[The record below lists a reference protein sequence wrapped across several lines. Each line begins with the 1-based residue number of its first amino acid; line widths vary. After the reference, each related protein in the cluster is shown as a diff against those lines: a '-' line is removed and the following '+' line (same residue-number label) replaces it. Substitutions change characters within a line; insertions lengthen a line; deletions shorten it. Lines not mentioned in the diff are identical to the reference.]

1 MSYQTSIH
9 FDPTALLIIKNEIDN
24 SIKLVETAVN
34 TLAEEQALP
43 FGIDDALNQFE
54 QCTQV
59 LKLIDMPHLA
69 QITQYSAE
77 LMRQIMAQPQ
87 QIKTSDVIALSEG
100 TTMLKRYIEFICLRE
115 VKVPQ
120 FLIDTLNRL
129 EKALGKPITKE
140 GQTIQPLLDCIT
152 PSFNLPLAPSLEQSQ
167 YIHQLYKLC
176 LNKLIKQAETPL
188 DLQGIKL
195 VGVYLAGLATNQPS
209 QQYWQLVNVGLG
221 HIDELLITEAR
232 LRTLIQIETNIGKFL
247 NQPATFQSNIAD
259 LADILSICISQE
271 DDLSQHIREQLNIG
285 DELLSDTQLQVLSRH
300 LYGPDYE
307 TVHTISQLMTDE
319 MAQIR
324 NEIEYNHQN
333 MSAEKMQELQQKL
346 NQLANV
352 FKVLNLNEAAKEL
365 DQQAEK
371 LSQPNTLTD
380 ATSIQQLMNS
390 ILASMNSIGILERNY
405 TSSRL
410 QLRVNNMQISL
421 DRLDEAHKALIV
433 ETKTLIDTL
442 TQTLSLYAQD
452 PTAHNLEALPVYL
465 NELSGAAL
473 FLGSSKQQT
482 ALLGA
487 AHFAQYRL
495 SQNES
500 FDAEH
505 VNCILNVVAGLDL
518 LVDNLKNKQPVL
530 QSMFDVALSS
540 SQRLQITAAA

>member
-59 LKLIDMPHLA
+59 LALIDMPHLS
-69 QITQYSAE
+69 QITEYSAE
-77 LMRQIMAQPQ
+77 LMRKIMAQPQ
-87 QIKTSDVIALSEG
+87 QIKTSDVVALSEG

-120 FLIDTLNRL
+120 FLLDTLNRL
-129 EKALGKPITKE
+129 EKTLGKPITKE

-152 PSFNLPLAPSLEQSQ
+152 PNFNLPQAPSLEKSQ

-195 VGVYLAGLATNQPS
+195 VGVYLAGMASNLPS
-209 QQYWQLVNVGLG
+209 QQYWQLVNVGLS
-221 HIDELLITEAR
+221 HIEELLITEAR
-232 LRTLIQIETNIGKFL
+232 LRTLIQVETNIGKFL
-247 NQPATFQSNIAD
+247 AQQSAYQSNLSD

-271 DDLSQHIREQLNIG
+271 DDVSQHIREQLNIG

-307 TVHTISQLMTDE
+307 TIHTISQLMTNE

-333 MSAEKMQELQQKL
+333 MSTQKTQELQLKL

-365 DQQAEK
+365 IQQAEK
-371 LSQPNTLTD
+371 LSQSNTLTD
-380 ATSIQQLMNS
+380 VASVQQLMNS

-410 QLRVNNMQISL
+410 QLRVNNMHISL
-421 DRLDEAHKALIV
+421 DRLDEAHKALLT
-433 ETKTLIDTL
+433 ETKTLIETL
-442 TQTLSLYAQD
+442 TQTLSLYVQD
-452 PTAHNLEALPVYL
+452 PASHSLQALPEYL
-465 NELSGAAL
+465 KELSGAAL
-473 FLGSSKQQT
+473 FLGSSAQQT
-482 ALLGA
+482 ALLTA
-487 AHFAQYRL
+487 ANFAQNRL
-495 SQNES
+495 NQNLAL
-500 FDAEH
+500 DAEQ

-540 SQRLQITAAA
+540 SQQLQNIAA

>member
-59 LKLIDMPHLA
+59 LALIDMPHLS

-77 LMRQIMAQPQ
+77 LMRKIMAQPQ
-87 QIKTSDVIALSEG
+87 QIQTSDVIALSEG

-120 FLIDTLNRL
+120 FLLDTLNRL
-129 EKALGKPITKE
+129 EKALGKPLTKE
-140 GQTIQPLLDCIT
+140 GQTVQPLLEFIT
-152 PSFNLPLAPSLEQSQ
+152 PSFNLPQAPSLEQSQ

-176 LNKLIKQAETPL
+176 LNKLIQQSETAL

-195 VGVYLAGLATNQPS
+195 VGVYLAGLATGQPS
-209 QQYWQLVNVGLG
+209 QQYWQLVNVGLS
-221 HIDELLITEAR
+221 HINELSITEAR

-247 NQPATFQSNIAD
+247 LQPASFKNSIAD
-259 LADILSICISQE
+259 LADILCICISQE
-271 DDLSQHIREQLNIG
+271 DDVSHHIREQLNIG

-307 TVHTISQLMTDE
+307 TVHTISQLMTNE

-333 MSAEKMQELQQKL
+333 MSTEKTQELQQKL
-346 NQLANV
+346 SQLSNV
-352 FKVLNLNEAAKEL
+352 FKVLNLNEAAREL
-365 DQQAEK
+365 TQQAEK

-380 ATSIQQLMNS
+380 ATSVQHLMNS

-405 TSSRL
+405 TSSCL

-421 DRLDEAHKALIV
+421 DRLDEAHKVLLT

-442 TQTLSLYAQD
+442 TQTLSLYIQD
-452 PTAHNLEALPVYL
+452 PTAHSLEALPEYL
-465 NELSGAAL
+465 KELSGAAL
-473 FLGSSKQQT
+473 FLGSSAQQT

-495 SQNES
+495 AQNQA
-500 FDAEH
+500 FDAEQI
-505 VNCILNVVAGLDL
+505 NCILNVVAGLDL

-530 QSMFDVALSS
+530 QSMFDVALSN
-540 SQRLQITAAA
+540 SQQLQTIAA

>member
-69 QITQYSAE
+69 QITQYSAV

-271 DDLSQHIREQLNIG
+271 DDLSLNIG

-333 MSAEKMQELQQKL
+333 MSAEKTQELQQKL

-421 DRLDEAHKALIV
+421 DRLDEAHKALIF

-473 FLGSSKQQT
+473 FLGSSTQQT

-530 QSMFDVALSS
+530 QSLFDCLYFSTSKTVSRS
-540 SQRLQITAAA
+540 KFRTTKS

>member
-59 LKLIDMPHLA
+59 LALIDMPHLS

-77 LMRQIMAQPQ
+77 LMRKIMAQPQ
-87 QIKTSDVIALSEG
+87 QIQTSDVIALSEG

-120 FLIDTLNRL
+120 FLLDTLNRL
-129 EKALGKPITKE
+129 EKALGKPLTKE
-140 GQTIQPLLDCIT
+140 GQTVQPLLEFIT
-152 PSFNLPLAPSLEQSQ
+152 PSFNLPQAPSLEQSQ

-176 LNKLIKQAETPL
+176 LNKLIRQSETAL

-195 VGVYLAGLATNQPS
+195 VGVYLAGLATAQPS
-209 QQYWQLVNVGLG
+209 QQYWQLVNVGLS
-221 HIDELLITEAR
+221 HINELSITEAR

-247 NQPATFQSNIAD
+247 LQPAIFKNSIAD
-259 LADILSICISQE
+259 LADILCICISQE
-271 DDLSQHIREQLNIG
+271 DDVSHHIREQLNIG

-333 MSAEKMQELQQKL
+333 MSAEKTQELQQKL
-346 NQLANV
+346 HQLSNV
-352 FKVLNLNEAAKEL
+352 FKVLNLNEAAREL
-365 DQQAEK
+365 TQQAEK

-380 ATSIQQLMNS
+380 ATSVQQLMNS

-421 DRLDEAHKALIV
+421 DRLDEAHKALLT

-442 TQTLSLYAQD
+442 TQTLSLYIQD
-452 PTAHNLEALPVYL
+452 PAAHSLEALPEYL
-465 NELSGAAL
+465 KELSGAGL
-473 FLGSSKQQT
+473 FLGSSAQQT

-495 SQNES
+495 AQNQA
-500 FDAEH
+500 FNAEQI
-505 VNCILNVVAGLDL
+505 NCILNVVAGLDL

-530 QSMFDVALSS
+530 QSMFDVALSN
-540 SQRLQITAAA
+540 SQQLQTIAA

>member
-59 LKLIDMPHLA
+59 LALIDMPHLS
-69 QITQYSAE
+69 QITEYSAE
-77 LMRQIMAQPQ
+77 LMRKIMAQPQ
-87 QIKTSDVIALSEG
+87 QIKTSDVVALSEG

-120 FLIDTLNRL
+120 FLLDTLNRL

-152 PSFNLPLAPSLEQSQ
+152 PNFNLPQAPSLEKSQ

-176 LNKLIKQAETPL
+176 LNKLIKQTETPL

-195 VGVYLAGLATNQPS
+195 VGVYLAGMASNLPS
-209 QQYWQLVNVGLG
+209 QQYWQLVNVGLS

-232 LRTLIQIETNIGKFL
+232 LRTLIQVETNIGKFL
-247 NQPATFQSNIAD
+247 AQPSAYQSNLSD

-271 DDLSQHIREQLNIG
+271 DDVSQHIREQLNIG

-307 TVHTISQLMTDE
+307 TIHTISQLMTNE

-333 MSAEKMQELQQKL
+333 MSTQKTQELQLKL

-365 DQQAEK
+365 IQQAEK
-371 LSQPNTLTD
+371 LSQSNTLTD
-380 ATSIQQLMNS
+380 VASVQQLMNS

-410 QLRVNNMQISL
+410 QLRVNNMHISL
-421 DRLDEAHKALIV
+421 DRLDEAHKALLT
-433 ETKTLIDTL
+433 ETKTLIETL
-442 TQTLSLYAQD
+442 TQTLSLYVQD
-452 PTAHNLEALPVYL
+452 PASHSLEALPEYL
-465 NELSGAAL
+465 KELAGAAQ
-473 FLGSSKQQT
+473 FLGNSAQQT
-482 ALLGA
+482 ALLTA
-487 AHFAQYRL
+487 ANFAQKRL
-495 SQNES
+495 DQNLAL
-500 FDAEH
+500 DAEQ

-540 SQRLQITAAA
+540 SQQLQNIAA

>member
-59 LKLIDMPHLA
+59 LALIDMPHLS

-77 LMRQIMAQPQ
+77 LMRKIMAQPQ
-87 QIKTSDVIALSEG
+87 QIQTSDVIALSEG

-120 FLIDTLNRL
+120 FLLDTLNRL
-129 EKALGKPITKE
+129 EKALGKPLTKE
-140 GQTIQPLLDCIT
+140 GQTVQPLLEFIT
-152 PSFNLPLAPSLEQSQ
+152 PSFNLPQAPSLEQSQ

-176 LNKLIKQAETPL
+176 LNKLIRQSETAL

-195 VGVYLAGLATNQPS
+195 VGVYLAGLATAQPS
-209 QQYWQLVNVGLG
+209 QQYWQLVNVGLS
-221 HIDELLITEAR
+221 HINELSITEAR

-247 NQPATFQSNIAD
+247 LQPASFKNSIAD
-259 LADILSICISQE
+259 LADILCICISQE
-271 DDLSQHIREQLNIG
+271 DDVSHHIREQLNIG

-333 MSAEKMQELQQKL
+333 MSAEKTQELQQKL
-346 NQLANV
+346 HQLSNV
-352 FKVLNLNEAAKEL
+352 FKVLNLNEAAREL
-365 DQQAEK
+365 TQQAEK

-380 ATSIQQLMNS
+380 ATSVQQLMNS

-421 DRLDEAHKALIV
+421 DRLDEAHKALLT

-442 TQTLSLYAQD
+442 TQTLSLYIQD
-452 PTAHNLEALPVYL
+452 PAAHSLEALPEYL
-465 NELSGAAL
+465 KELSGAAL
-473 FLGSSKQQT
+473 FLGSSAQQT

-495 SQNES
+495 AQNQA
-500 FDAEH
+500 FNAEQI
-505 VNCILNVVAGLDL
+505 NCILNVVAGLDL

-530 QSMFDVALSS
+530 QSMFDVALSN
-540 SQRLQITAAA
+540 SQQLQTIAA

>member
-59 LKLIDMPHLA
+59 LALIDMPHLS

-77 LMRQIMAQPQ
+77 LMRKIMAQPQ
-87 QIKTSDVIALSEG
+87 QIKTSDVVALSEG

-120 FLIDTLNRL
+120 FLLDTLNRL
-129 EKALGKPITKE
+129 EKTLGKPITKE

-152 PSFNLPLAPSLEQSQ
+152 PNFNLPQAPSLEKSQ

-176 LNKLIKQAETPL
+176 LNKLIKQTETPL

-195 VGVYLAGLATNQPS
+195 VGVYLAGMASNLPS
-209 QQYWQLVNVGLG
+209 QQYWQLVNVGLS
-221 HIDELLITEAR
+221 HIEELLITEAR
-232 LRTLIQIETNIGKFL
+232 LRTLIQVETNIGKFL
-247 NQPATFQSNIAD
+247 AQQSAYQSNLSD

-271 DDLSQHIREQLNIG
+271 DDVSQHIREQLNIG

-307 TVHTISQLMTDE
+307 TIHTISQLMTNE

-333 MSAEKMQELQQKL
+333 MSTEKTQELQLKL

-365 DQQAEK
+365 IQQAEK
-371 LSQPNTLTD
+371 LSQSNTLTD
-380 ATSIQQLMNS
+380 VASVQQLMNS

-410 QLRVNNMQISL
+410 QLRVNNMHISL
-421 DRLDEAHKALIV
+421 DRLDEAHKALLT
-433 ETKTLIDTL
+433 ETKTLIETL
-442 TQTLSLYAQD
+442 TQTLSLYVQD
-452 PTAHNLEALPVYL
+452 PASHSLQALPEYL
-465 NELSGAAL
+465 KELSGAAA
-473 FLGSSKQQT
+473 FLGNSAQQT
-482 ALLGA
+482 ALLTA
-487 AHFAQYRL
+487 ANFAQNRL
-495 SQNES
+495 NQNLAL
-500 FDAEH
+500 DAEQ

-540 SQRLQITAAA
+540 SQQLQNIAA

>member
-59 LKLIDMPHLA
+59 LALIDMPHLS
-69 QITQYSAE
+69 QITEYSAE
-77 LMRQIMAQPQ
+77 LMRKIMAQPQ
-87 QIKTSDVIALSEG
+87 QIKTSDVVTLSEG

-120 FLIDTLNRL
+120 FLLDTLNRL
-129 EKALGKPITKE
+129 EKTLGKPITKE

-152 PSFNLPLAPSLEQSQ
+152 PNFNLPQAPSLEKSQ

-176 LNKLIKQAETPL
+176 LNKLIKQTETPL

-195 VGVYLAGLATNQPS
+195 VGVYLAGMASNLPS
-209 QQYWQLVNVGLG
+209 QQYWQLVNVGLS
-221 HIDELLITEAR
+221 HIEELLITEAR
-232 LRTLIQIETNIGKFL
+232 LRTLIQVETNIGKFL
-247 NQPATFQSNIAD
+247 AQQSAYQSNLSD

-271 DDLSQHIREQLNIG
+271 DDVSQHIREQLNIG

-307 TVHTISQLMTDE
+307 TIHTISQLMTNE

-333 MSAEKMQELQQKL
+333 MSTQKTQELQLKL

-365 DQQAEK
+365 IQQAEK
-371 LSQPNTLTD
+371 LSQSNTLTD
-380 ATSIQQLMNS
+380 VASVQQLMNS

-410 QLRVNNMQISL
+410 QLRVNNMHISL
-421 DRLDEAHKALIV
+421 DRLDEAHEALLT
-433 ETKTLIDTL
+433 ETKTLIETL
-442 TQTLSLYAQD
+442 TQTLSLYVQD
-452 PTAHNLEALPVYL
+452 PASHSLQALPEYL
-465 NELSGAAL
+465 KELSGAAL
-473 FLGSSKQQT
+473 FLGSSAQQT
-482 ALLGA
+482 ALLTA
-487 AHFAQYRL
+487 ANFAQNR
-495 SQNES
+495 SNQNLAL
-500 FDAEH
+500 DAEQ

-540 SQRLQITAAA
+540 SQQLQNIAA

>member
-59 LKLIDMPHLA
+59 LALIDMPHLS

-77 LMRQIMAQPQ
+77 LMRKIMAQPQ
-87 QIKTSDVIALSEG
+87 QVQTSDVVALSEG

-120 FLIDTLNRL
+120 FLLDTLNRL
-129 EKALGKPITKE
+129 EKALGRPLTKE
-140 GQTIQPLLDCIT
+140 GQTVQPLLELIT
-152 PSFNLPLAPSLEQSQ
+152 PSFNLPQAPTLEQSQ

-176 LNKLIKQAETPL
+176 LNKLIKQSETAL

-195 VGVYLAGLATNQPS
+195 VGVYLAGLASGQPS

-221 HIDELLITEAR
+221 HIDELSITEAR
-232 LRTLIQIETNIGKFL
+232 LRTLIQIETNIGQFL
-247 NQPATFQSNIAD
+247 AQPHAFKNSIAD
-259 LADILSICISQE
+259 LADILCICISQE
-271 DDLSQHIREQLNIG
+271 DEISEHIREQLNIG

-307 TVHTISQLMTDE
+307 TVHTISQLMTNE
-319 MAQIR
+319 MVQIR

-333 MSAEKMQELQQKL
+333 MSPEKTQEIQQKL
-346 NQLANV
+346 TQLCNV
-352 FKVLNLNEAAKEL
+352 FKVLNLNEAAREL
-365 DQQAEK
+365 TQQAEK
-371 LSQPNTLTD
+371 LSLPNTLTD
-380 ATSIQQLMNS
+380 ATSVQQLMNS

-421 DRLDEAHKALIV
+421 DRLDEAHQALLT
-433 ETKTLIDTL
+433 ETKTLVETL
-442 TQTLSLYAQD
+442 TQTLSLYVQD
-452 PTAHNLEALPVYL
+452 PAAHSMEALPGYL
-465 NELSGAAL
+465 KELAGAAL
-473 FLGSSKQQT
+473 FLGSSAQQN
-482 ALLGA
+482 ALIGA
-487 AHFAQYRL
+487 AQFAQHRL
-495 SQNES
+495 DQHQAFSADEI
-500 FDAEH
+500 
-505 VNCILNVVAGLDL
+505 NCVLNVVAGLDL

-530 QSMFDVALSS
+530 QSMFDVALSN
-540 SQRLQITAAA
+540 SQQLQSKAA

>member
-59 LKLIDMPHLA
+59 LALIDMPHLS

-77 LMRQIMAQPQ
+77 LMRKIMAQPQ
-87 QIKTSDVIALSEG
+87 QIKTSDVVTLSEG
-100 TTMLKRYIEFICLRE
+100 TTMLKRYIEFISLRE

-120 FLIDTLNRL
+120 FLLDTLNRL

-152 PSFNLPLAPSLEQSQ
+152 PNFNLPQAPSLEKSQ

-176 LNKLIKQAETPL
+176 LNKLIKQTETPL

-195 VGVYLAGLATNQPS
+195 VGVYLAGMASNLPS
-209 QQYWQLVNVGLG
+209 QQYWQLVNVGLS
-221 HIDELLITEAR
+221 HIEELLITEAR
-232 LRTLIQIETNIGKFL
+232 LRTLIQVETNIGKFL
-247 NQPATFQSNIAD
+247 AQQSAYQSNLSD

-271 DDLSQHIREQLNIG
+271 DDVSQHIREQLNIG

-307 TVHTISQLMTDE
+307 TIHTISQLMTNE

-333 MSAEKMQELQQKL
+333 MSTQKTQELQLKL

-365 DQQAEK
+365 IQQAEK
-371 LSQPNTLTD
+371 LSQSNTLTD
-380 ATSIQQLMNS
+380 VASVQQLMNS

-410 QLRVNNMQISL
+410 QLRVNNMHISL
-421 DRLDEAHKALIV
+421 DRLDEAHKALLT
-433 ETKTLIDTL
+433 ETKTLIETL
-442 TQTLSLYAQD
+442 TQTLSLYVQD
-452 PTAHNLEALPVYL
+452 PAAHSLEALPEYL
-465 NELSGAAL
+465 KELAGAAQ
-473 FLGSSKQQT
+473 FLGNSAQQT
-482 ALLGA
+482 ALLTA
-487 AHFAQYRL
+487 ANFAQKRL
-495 SQNES
+495 DQNLAL
-500 FDAEH
+500 DAEQ

-540 SQRLQITAAA
+540 SQQLQNIAA

>member
-59 LKLIDMPHLA
+59 LALIDMPHLS

-77 LMRQIMAQPQ
+77 LMRKIMAQPQ
-87 QIKTSDVIALSEG
+87 QIKTSDVVTLSEG

-120 FLIDTLNRL
+120 FLLDTLNRL
-129 EKALGKPITKE
+129 EKTLGKPITKE

-152 PSFNLPLAPSLEQSQ
+152 PNFNLPQAPSLEKSQ

-176 LNKLIKQAETPL
+176 LNKLIKQTETPL

-195 VGVYLAGLATNQPS
+195 VGVYLAGMASNLPS
-209 QQYWQLVNVGLG
+209 QQYWQLVNVGLS
-221 HIDELLITEAR
+221 HIEELLITEAR
-232 LRTLIQIETNIGKFL
+232 LRTLIQVETNIGKFL
-247 NQPATFQSNIAD
+247 AQPSAYQSNLSD

-271 DDLSQHIREQLNIG
+271 DDVSQHIREQLNIG

-307 TVHTISQLMTDE
+307 TIHTISQLMTNE

-333 MSAEKMQELQQKL
+333 MSTQKTQELQLKL

-365 DQQAEK
+365 IQQAEK
-371 LSQPNTLTD
+371 LSQSNTLTD
-380 ATSIQQLMNS
+380 VASVQQLMNS

-410 QLRVNNMQISL
+410 QLRVNNMHISL
-421 DRLDEAHKALIV
+421 DRLDEAHKALLT
-433 ETKTLIDTL
+433 ETKTLIETL
-442 TQTLSLYAQD
+442 TQTLSLYVQD
-452 PTAHNLEALPVYL
+452 PASHSLQALPEYL
-465 NELSGAAL
+465 KELSGAAL
-473 FLGSSKQQT
+473 FLGSSAQQT
-482 ALLGA
+482 ALLTA
-487 AHFAQYRL
+487 ANFAQNRL
-495 SQNES
+495 NQNLAL
-500 FDAEH
+500 DAEQ

-540 SQRLQITAAA
+540 SQQLQNIAA

>member
-59 LKLIDMPHLA
+59 LALIDMPHLS

-77 LMRQIMAQPQ
+77 LMRKIMAQPQ
-87 QIKTSDVIALSEG
+87 QIKTSDVVALSEG

-120 FLIDTLNRL
+120 FLLDTLNRL
-129 EKALGKPITKE
+129 EKTLGKPITKE

-152 PSFNLPLAPSLEQSQ
+152 PNFNLPQAPSLEKSQ

-176 LNKLIKQAETPL
+176 LNKLIKQTETPL

-195 VGVYLAGLATNQPS
+195 VGVYLAGMASNLPS
-209 QQYWQLVNVGLG
+209 QQYWQLVNVGLS

-232 LRTLIQIETNIGKFL
+232 LRTLIQVETNIGKFL
-247 NQPATFQSNIAD
+247 AQPSAYQSNLSD

-271 DDLSQHIREQLNIG
+271 DDVSQHIREQLNIG

-307 TVHTISQLMTDE
+307 TIHTISQLMTNE

-333 MSAEKMQELQQKL
+333 MSTQKTQELQLKL

-365 DQQAEK
+365 IQQAEK
-371 LSQPNTLTD
+371 LSQSNTLTD
-380 ATSIQQLMNS
+380 VASVQQLMNS

-410 QLRVNNMQISL
+410 QLRVNNMHISL
-421 DRLDEAHKALIV
+421 DRLDEAHKALLT
-433 ETKTLIDTL
+433 ETKTLIETL
-442 TQTLSLYAQD
+442 TQTLSLYVQD
-452 PTAHNLEALPVYL
+452 PAAHSLEALPEYL
-465 NELSGAAL
+465 KELAGAAQ
-473 FLGSSKQQT
+473 FLGNSAQQT
-482 ALLGA
+482 ALLTA
-487 AHFAQYRL
+487 ANFAQNRL
-495 SQNES
+495 NQNLAL
-500 FDAEH
+500 DAEQ

-540 SQRLQITAAA
+540 SQQLQNIAA

>member
-59 LKLIDMPHLA
+59 LALIDMPHLS

-77 LMRQIMAQPQ
+77 LMRKIMAQPQ
-87 QIKTSDVIALSEG
+87 QIKTSDVVALSEG
-100 TTMLKRYIEFICLRE
+100 TTMLKRYIEFISLRE

-120 FLIDTLNRL
+120 FLLDTLNRL
-129 EKALGKPITKE
+129 EKTLGKPITKE

-152 PSFNLPLAPSLEQSQ
+152 PNFNLPQAPSLEQSQ

-195 VGVYLAGLATNQPS
+195 VGVYLAGMASNLPS
-209 QQYWQLVNVGLG
+209 QQYWQLVNVGLS

-232 LRTLIQIETNIGKFL
+232 LRTLIQVETNIGKFL
-247 NQPATFQSNIAD
+247 AQPSAYQSNLSD

-271 DDLSQHIREQLNIG
+271 DDVSQHIREQLNIG

-307 TVHTISQLMTDE
+307 TIHTISQLMTNE

-333 MSAEKMQELQQKL
+333 MSTEKTQELQLKL

-365 DQQAEK
+365 IQQAEK
-371 LSQPNTLTD
+371 LSQSNTLTD
-380 ATSIQQLMNS
+380 VASVQQLMNS

-410 QLRVNNMQISL
+410 QLRVNNMHISL
-421 DRLDEAHKALIV
+421 DRLDEAHKALLT
-433 ETKTLIDTL
+433 ETKTLIETL
-442 TQTLSLYAQD
+442 TQTLSLYVQD
-452 PTAHNLEALPVYL
+452 PASHSLQALPEYL
-465 NELSGAAL
+465 KELSGAAA
-473 FLGSSKQQT
+473 FLGNSAQQT
-482 ALLGA
+482 ALLTA
-487 AHFAQYRL
+487 ANFAQNRL
-495 SQNES
+495 NQNLAL
-500 FDAEH
+500 DAEQ

-540 SQRLQITAAA
+540 SQQLQNIAA

>member
-59 LKLIDMPHLA
+59 LALIDMPHLS
-69 QITQYSAE
+69 QITEYSAE
-77 LMRQIMAQPQ
+77 LMRKIMAQPQ
-87 QIKTSDVIALSEG
+87 QIKTSDVVTLSEG
-100 TTMLKRYIEFICLRE
+100 TTMLKRYIEFISLRE

-120 FLIDTLNRL
+120 FLLDTLNRL

-152 PSFNLPLAPSLEQSQ
+152 PNFNLPQAPSLEKSQ

-195 VGVYLAGLATNQPS
+195 VGVYLAGMASNLPS
-209 QQYWQLVNVGLG
+209 QQYWQLVNVGLS

-232 LRTLIQIETNIGKFL
+232 LRTLIQVETNIGKFL
-247 NQPATFQSNIAD
+247 AQPSAYQSNLSD

-271 DDLSQHIREQLNIG
+271 DDVSQHIREQLNIG

-307 TVHTISQLMTDE
+307 TIHTISQLMTNE

-333 MSAEKMQELQQKL
+333 MSTQKTQELQLKL

-365 DQQAEK
+365 IQQAEK
-371 LSQPNTLTD
+371 LSQSNTLTD
-380 ATSIQQLMNS
+380 VASVQQLMNS

-410 QLRVNNMQISL
+410 QLRVNNMHISL
-421 DRLDEAHKALIV
+421 DRLDEAHKALLT
-433 ETKTLIDTL
+433 ETKTLIETL
-442 TQTLSLYAQD
+442 TQTLSLYVQD
-452 PTAHNLEALPVYL
+452 PASHSLQALPEYL
-465 NELSGAAL
+465 KELSGAAL
-473 FLGSSKQQT
+473 FLGSSAQQT
-482 ALLGA
+482 ALLTA
-487 AHFAQYRL
+487 ANFAQNRL
-495 SQNES
+495 NQNLAL
-500 FDAEH
+500 DAEQ

-540 SQRLQITAAA
+540 SQQLQNIAA

>member
-59 LKLIDMPHLA
+59 LALIDMPHLS
-69 QITQYSAE
+69 QITQYSSE
-77 LMRQIMAQPQ
+77 LMRKIMAQPQ
-87 QIKTSDVIALSEG
+87 QIKTNDVVALSEG

-120 FLIDTLNRL
+120 FLLDTLNRL
-129 EKALGKPITKE
+129 ELALGKPLTKE
-140 GQTIQPLLDCIT
+140 GQTIQPLLSLIS
-152 PSFNLPLAPSLEQSQ
+152 PRFNLPLAPTLEKSQ

-176 LNKLIKQAETPL
+176 LHKLIKQTETPL

-195 VGVYLAGLATNQPS
+195 VGVYLAGLSTELPS
-209 QQYWQLVNVGLG
+209 QQYWQLVNVALGL
-221 HIDELLITEAR
+221 IDELSITEAR
-232 LRTLIQIETNIGKFL
+232 LRTLIQIETNIAKFL
-247 NQPATFQSNIAD
+247 NQPSTYTAELSD
-259 LADILSICISQE
+259 LADVLSICISQE
-271 DDLSQHIREQLNIG
+271 NNISHHIRDQLNIG

-307 TVHTISQLMTDE
+307 TIHTVSRLMTDE

-324 NEIEYNHQN
+324 NEIEYNYQN
-333 MSAEKMQELQQKL
+333 MSTEKTQEIQQKL

-352 FKVLNLNEAAKEL
+352 FKVLNLNEAAKEIT
-365 DQQAEK
+365 QQAEK
-371 LSQPNTLTD
+371 LSHSDFLTD
-380 ATSIQQLMNS
+380 ASSVQQLMNG

-410 QLRVNNMQISL
+410 QLRVNNLQISL
-421 DRLDEAHKALIV
+421 DRLDEAHKALLT
-433 ETKTLIDTL
+433 ETKTLIETL

-452 PTAHNLEALPVYL
+452 PTSHSIEALPDYL
-465 NELSGAAL
+465 KELSGAAQ
-473 FLGSSKQQT
+473 FLGSTAQQT

-487 AHFAQYRL
+487 ADFAQHRL
-495 SQNES
+495 AQNQAL
-500 FDAEH
+500 DAEQI
-505 VNCILNVVAGLDL
+505 NCLLNVVAGLDL
-518 LVDNLKNKQPVL
+518 LVDNLRNKQPVL
-530 QSMFDVALSS
+530 QSMFDVALSN
-540 SQRLQITAAA
+540 SQQLQTIAA

>member
-59 LKLIDMPHLA
+59 LALIDMPHLS

-77 LMRQIMAQPQ
+77 LMRKIMAQPQ
-87 QIKTSDVIALSEG
+87 QIKTSDVVALSEG

-120 FLIDTLNRL
+120 FLLDTLNRL
-129 EKALGKPITKE
+129 EKTLGKPITKE

-152 PSFNLPLAPSLEQSQ
+152 PNFNLPQAPSLEKSQ

-195 VGVYLAGLATNQPS
+195 VGVYLAGMASNLPS
-209 QQYWQLVNVGLG
+209 QQYWQLVNVGLS
-221 HIDELLITEAR
+221 HIEELLITEAR
-232 LRTLIQIETNIGKFL
+232 LRTLIQVETNIGKFL
-247 NQPATFQSNIAD
+247 AQQSAYQSNLSD

-271 DDLSQHIREQLNIG
+271 DDVSQHIREQLNIG

-307 TVHTISQLMTDE
+307 TIHTISQLMTNE

-333 MSAEKMQELQQKL
+333 MSTQKTQELQLKL

-365 DQQAEK
+365 IQQAEK
-371 LSQPNTLTD
+371 LSQSNTLTD
-380 ATSIQQLMNS
+380 VASVQQLMNS
-390 ILASMNSIGILERNY
+390 ILASMNSIGILERSY

-410 QLRVNNMQISL
+410 QLRVNNMHISL
-421 DRLDEAHKALIV
+421 DRLDEAHEALLT
-433 ETKTLIDTL
+433 ETKTLIETL
-442 TQTLSLYAQD
+442 TQTLSLYVQD
-452 PTAHNLEALPVYL
+452 PASHSLQALPEYL
-465 NELSGAAL
+465 KELSGAAL
-473 FLGSSKQQT
+473 FLGSSAQQT
-482 ALLGA
+482 ALLTA
-487 AHFAQYRL
+487 ANFAQNRL
-495 SQNES
+495 NQNLAL
-500 FDAEH
+500 DAEQ

-540 SQRLQITAAA
+540 SQQLQNIAA

>member
-333 MSAEKMQELQQKL
+333 MSAEKTQELQQKL

-421 DRLDEAHKALIV
+421 DRLDEAHKALII

-473 FLGSSKQQT
+473 FLGSSTQQT

>member
-59 LKLIDMPHLA
+59 LALIDMPHLA

-87 QIKTSDVIALSEG
+87 QIKTSDIVALSEG

-140 GQTIQPLLDCIT
+140 GQTLQALLDFMT
-152 PSFNLPLAPSLEQSQ
+152 PNFNLPQAPSLEQSK

-176 LNKLIKQAETPL
+176 LNKLIKQSESPL

-195 VGVYLAGLATNQPS
+195 VGVYLAGLANNLPS

-232 LRTLIQIETNIGKFL
+232 LRTLIQIETNIAKFL
-247 NQPATFQSNIAD
+247 AQPTTYQNSIAD
-259 LADILSICISQE
+259 LADILTICISQE
-271 DDLSQHIREQLNIG
+271 DDLSQHIRQQLNIG

-307 TVHTISQLMTDE
+307 TVHTISQLITNE

-333 MSAEKMQELQQKL
+333 MSAEKTQELQQKL
-346 NQLANV
+346 TQLSNV

-365 DQQAEK
+365 TQQAEK

-421 DRLDEAHKALIV
+421 DRLDEAHRALLT
-433 ETKTLIDTL
+433 ETKTLIETL
-442 TQTLSLYAQD
+442 TQTLSLYVQD
-452 PTAHNLEALPVYL
+452 PTANTLEALPVYL

-473 FLGSSKQQT
+473 FLGSSAQQT

-487 AHFAQYRL
+487 AHFAQHRL
-495 SQNES
+495 NQNEAI
-500 FDAEH
+500 DAEQI
-505 VNCILNVVAGLDL
+505 NCILNVVAGLDL
-518 LVDNLKNKQPVL
+518 LVDNLNNKQPVL

-540 SQRLQITAAA
+540 SQQLQNIAA

>member
-59 LKLIDMPHLA
+59 LALIDMPHLS
-69 QITQYSAE
+69 QITEYSAE
-77 LMRQIMAQPQ
+77 LMRKIMAQPQ
-87 QIKTSDVIALSEG
+87 QIKTSDVVTLSEG
-100 TTMLKRYIEFICLRE
+100 TTMLKRYIEFISLRE

-120 FLIDTLNRL
+120 FLLDTLNRL

-152 PSFNLPLAPSLEQSQ
+152 PNFNLPQAPSLEKSQ

-195 VGVYLAGLATNQPS
+195 VGVYLAGMASNLPS
-209 QQYWQLVNVGLG
+209 QQYWQLVNVGLS
-221 HIDELLITEAR
+221 HIEELLITEAR
-232 LRTLIQIETNIGKFL
+232 LRTLIQVETNIGKFL
-247 NQPATFQSNIAD
+247 AQQSAYQSNLSD

-271 DDLSQHIREQLNIG
+271 DDVSQHIREQLNIG

-307 TVHTISQLMTDE
+307 TIHTISQLMTNE

-333 MSAEKMQELQQKL
+333 MSTQKTQELQLKL

-365 DQQAEK
+365 IQQAEK
-371 LSQPNTLTD
+371 LSQSNTLTD
-380 ATSIQQLMNS
+380 VASVQQLMNS

-410 QLRVNNMQISL
+410 QLRVNNMHISL
-421 DRLDEAHKALIV
+421 DRLDEAHKALLT
-433 ETKTLIDTL
+433 ETKTLIETL
-442 TQTLSLYAQD
+442 TQTLSLYVQD
-452 PTAHNLEALPVYL
+452 PASHSLQALPEYL
-465 NELSGAAL
+465 KELSGAAL
-473 FLGSSKQQT
+473 FLGNSAQQT
-482 ALLGA
+482 ALLTA
-487 AHFAQYRL
+487 ANFAQNRL
-495 SQNES
+495 NQNLAL
-500 FDAEH
+500 DAEQ

-540 SQRLQITAAA
+540 SQQLQNIAA

>member
-59 LKLIDMPHLA
+59 LALIDMPHLS

-77 LMRQIMAQPQ
+77 LMRKIMAQPQ
-87 QIKTSDVIALSEG
+87 QIKTSDVVALSEG

-120 FLIDTLNRL
+120 FLLDTLNRL
-129 EKALGKPITKE
+129 EKTLGKPITKE
-140 GQTIQPLLDCIT
+140 GQTIQPLLECIT
-152 PSFNLPLAPSLEQSQ
+152 PNFNLPQAPSLEKSQ

-176 LNKLIKQAETPL
+176 LNKLIKQTETPL

-195 VGVYLAGLATNQPS
+195 VGVYLAGMASNLPS
-209 QQYWQLVNVGLG
+209 QQYWQLVNVGLS
-221 HIDELLITEAR
+221 HIEELLITEAR
-232 LRTLIQIETNIGKFL
+232 LRTLIQVETNIGKFL
-247 NQPATFQSNIAD
+247 AQQSAYQSNLSD

-271 DDLSQHIREQLNIG
+271 DDVSQHIREQLNIG

-307 TVHTISQLMTDE
+307 TIHTISQLMTNE

-333 MSAEKMQELQQKL
+333 MSTQKTQELQLKL

-365 DQQAEK
+365 IQQAEK
-371 LSQPNTLTD
+371 LSQSNTLTD
-380 ATSIQQLMNS
+380 VASVQQLMNS

-410 QLRVNNMQISL
+410 QLRVNNMHISL
-421 DRLDEAHKALIV
+421 DRLDEAHKALLT
-433 ETKTLIDTL
+433 ETKTLIETL
-442 TQTLSLYAQD
+442 TQTLSLYVQD
-452 PTAHNLEALPVYL
+452 PASHSLQALPEYL
-465 NELSGAAL
+465 KELSGAAA
-473 FLGSSKQQT
+473 FLGNSAQQT
-482 ALLGA
+482 ALLTA
-487 AHFAQYRL
+487 ANFAQNRL
-495 SQNES
+495 NQNLAL
-500 FDAEH
+500 DAEQ

-540 SQRLQITAAA
+540 SQQLQNIAA

>member
-34 TLAEEQALP
+34 TLAEEQVLP

-54 QCTQV
+54 QCTNV
-59 LKLIDMPHLA
+59 LALIDIPHLS

-77 LMRQIMAQPQ
+77 LMRKIMAQPE
-87 QIKTSDVIALSEG
+87 QIKTSDVVALSEG

-120 FLIDTLNRL
+120 FLLDTLNRL

-140 GQTIQPLLDCIT
+140 GQTIQPLLDCFT
-152 PSFNLPLAPSLEQSQ
+152 PNFDLPKTPDLEKSQ
-167 YIHQLYKLC
+167 YVHQLYKLC

-188 DLQGIKL
+188 DLQGLKL
-195 VGVYLAGLATNQPS
+195 VAVYMAGSAAGLPS

-221 HIDELLITEAR
+221 HIEDLLITEAR
-232 LRTLIQIETNIGKFL
+232 LRTFIKIETNIGQFL
-247 NQPATFQSNIAD
+247 ANPNAFQTDLND

-271 DDLSQHIREQLNIG
+271 DDLSHHIREQLNIG

-307 TVHTISQLMTDE
+307 TIHTISQLMTDE
-319 MAQIR
+319 MAQIS
-324 NEIEYNHQN
+324 NEIEYNHEN
-333 MSAEKMQELQQKL
+333 MSVEKTQELQQKL
-346 NQLANV
+346 HQLSNV
-352 FKVLNLNEAAKEL
+352 FKILNLNEAAKEL
-365 DQQAEK
+365 TQQAEK
-371 LSQPNTLTD
+371 LSQTNTLTD
-380 ATSIQQLMNS
+380 AASVQHLMNS

-421 DRLDEAHKALIV
+421 DRLDEAHKALLS
-433 ETKTLIDTL
+433 ETKTLIETL

-452 PTAHNLEALPVYL
+452 STAHNLESLPIYL
-465 NELSGAAL
+465 KELSGAAL
-473 FLGSSKQQT
+473 FLGSTAQQT

-487 AHFAQYRL
+487 VQFAEDRL
-495 SQNES
+495 AQNKTFE
-500 FDAEH
+500 AEH
-505 VNCILNVVAGLDL
+505 INCILNVVAGLDL

-530 QSMFDVALSS
+530 QSMFDVALSN
-540 SQRLQITAAA
+540 SQQLQSAAA

>member
-59 LKLIDMPHLA
+59 LALIDMPHLS
-69 QITQYSAE
+69 QITEYSAE
-77 LMRQIMAQPQ
+77 LMRKIMAQPQ
-87 QIKTSDVIALSEG
+87 QIKTSDVVALSEG

-120 FLIDTLNRL
+120 FLLDTLNRL
-129 EKALGKPITKE
+129 EKTLGKPITKE
-140 GQTIQPLLDCIT
+140 GQTIQPLLECIT
-152 PSFNLPLAPSLEQSQ
+152 PNFNLPQAPSLEKSQ

-195 VGVYLAGLATNQPS
+195 VGVYLAGMASNLPS
-209 QQYWQLVNVGLG
+209 QQYWQLVNVGLS
-221 HIDELLITEAR
+221 HIEELLITEAR
-232 LRTLIQIETNIGKFL
+232 LRTLIQVETNIGKFL
-247 NQPATFQSNIAD
+247 AQQSAYQSNLSD

-271 DDLSQHIREQLNIG
+271 DDVSQHIREQLNIG

-307 TVHTISQLMTDE
+307 TIHTISQLMTNE

-333 MSAEKMQELQQKL
+333 MSTEKTQELQLKL

-365 DQQAEK
+365 IQQAEK
-371 LSQPNTLTD
+371 LSQSNTLTD
-380 ATSIQQLMNS
+380 VASVQQLMNS

-410 QLRVNNMQISL
+410 QLRVNNMHISL
-421 DRLDEAHKALIV
+421 DRLDEAHKALLT
-433 ETKTLIDTL
+433 ETKTLIETL
-442 TQTLSLYAQD
+442 TQTLSLYVQD
-452 PTAHNLEALPVYL
+452 PASHSLQALPEYL
-465 NELSGAAL
+465 KELSGAAL
-473 FLGSSKQQT
+473 FLGSSAQQT
-482 ALLGA
+482 ALLTA
-487 AHFAQYRL
+487 ANFAQNRL
-495 SQNES
+495 NQNLAL
-500 FDAEH
+500 DAEQ

-540 SQRLQITAAA
+540 SQQLQNIAA

>member
-59 LKLIDMPHLA
+59 LALIDMPHLS

-77 LMRQIMAQPQ
+77 LMRKIMAQPQ
-87 QIKTSDVIALSEG
+87 QIKTSDVVALSEG

-120 FLIDTLNRL
+120 FLLDTLNRL
-129 EKALGKPITKE
+129 EKTLGKPITKE

-152 PSFNLPLAPSLEQSQ
+152 PNFNLPQAPSLEKSQ

-176 LNKLIKQAETPL
+176 LNKLIKQTETPL

-195 VGVYLAGLATNQPS
+195 VGVYLAGMASNLPS
-209 QQYWQLVNVGLG
+209 QQYWQLVNVGLS
-221 HIDELLITEAR
+221 HIEELLITEAR
-232 LRTLIQIETNIGKFL
+232 LRTLIQVETNIGKFL
-247 NQPATFQSNIAD
+247 AQQSAYQSNLSD

-271 DDLSQHIREQLNIG
+271 DDVSQHIREQLNIG

-307 TVHTISQLMTDE
+307 TIHTISQLMTNE

-333 MSAEKMQELQQKL
+333 MSTQKTQELQLKL

-365 DQQAEK
+365 IQQAEK
-371 LSQPNTLTD
+371 LSQSNTLTD
-380 ATSIQQLMNS
+380 VASVQQLMNS

-410 QLRVNNMQISL
+410 QLRVNNMHISL
-421 DRLDEAHKALIV
+421 DRLDEAHKALLT
-433 ETKTLIDTL
+433 ETKTLIETL
-442 TQTLSLYAQD
+442 TQTLSLYVQD
-452 PTAHNLEALPVYL
+452 PAAHSLEALPEYL
-465 NELSGAAL
+465 KELAGAAQ
-473 FLGSSKQQT
+473 FLGNSAQQT
-482 ALLGA
+482 ALLTA
-487 AHFAQYRL
+487 ANFAQKRL
-495 SQNES
+495 DQNLAL
-500 FDAEH
+500 DAEQ

-540 SQRLQITAAA
+540 SQQLQNIAA

>member
-59 LKLIDMPHLA
+59 LALIDMPHLS

-77 LMRQIMAQPQ
+77 LMRKIMAQPQ
-87 QIKTSDVIALSEG
+87 QIKTSDVVALSEG
-100 TTMLKRYIEFICLRE
+100 TTMLKRYIEFISLRE

-120 FLIDTLNRL
+120 FLLDTLNRL
-129 EKALGKPITKE
+129 EKTLGKPITKE

-152 PSFNLPLAPSLEQSQ
+152 PNFNLPQAPSLEKSQ

-176 LNKLIKQAETPL
+176 LNKLIKQTETPL

-195 VGVYLAGLATNQPS
+195 VGVYLAGMASNLPS
-209 QQYWQLVNVGLG
+209 QQYWQLVNVGLS
-221 HIDELLITEAR
+221 HIEELLITEAR
-232 LRTLIQIETNIGKFL
+232 LRTLIQVETNIGKFL
-247 NQPATFQSNIAD
+247 AQPSAYQSNLSD

-271 DDLSQHIREQLNIG
+271 DDVSQHIREQLNIG

-307 TVHTISQLMTDE
+307 TIHTISQLMTNE

-333 MSAEKMQELQQKL
+333 MSTQKTQELQLKL

-365 DQQAEK
+365 IQQAEK
-371 LSQPNTLTD
+371 LSQSNTLTD
-380 ATSIQQLMNS
+380 VASVQQLMNS

-410 QLRVNNMQISL
+410 QLRVNNMHISL
-421 DRLDEAHKALIV
+421 DRLDEAHKALLT
-433 ETKTLIDTL
+433 ETKTLIETL
-442 TQTLSLYAQD
+442 TQTLSLYVQD
-452 PTAHNLEALPVYL
+452 PAAHSLEALPEYL
-465 NELSGAAL
+465 KELAGAAQ
-473 FLGSSKQQT
+473 FLGNSAQQT
-482 ALLGA
+482 ALLTA
-487 AHFAQYRL
+487 ANFAQKRL
-495 SQNES
+495 DQNLAL
-500 FDAEH
+500 DAEQ

-540 SQRLQITAAA
+540 SQQLQNIAA